1 MENKKFLYILRN
13 NLKTF
18 LKGNELLMAL
28 KDTENLA
35 TEKGIDEDGKTLYEA
50 IGDPSAYAYTMS
62 SGTNHERIG
71 RKIMSGLHLCR
82 LLFIPM
88 LGLLFMVYGAF
99 RIHQYV
105 ILATFMVALMN
116 TVVLHALKGDF
127 MATSLMIERTAD
139 ASHAVVLANKR
150 HLIYIAVPLC
160 WFLVFETNMRP
171 SVDFLWEGF
180 KVSLYAY
187 MAFIAIDTLWTL
199 VSLYTSSSLKLPVFS
214 LNIMFLS
221 FIGTFVNYTDV
232 TLSGTT
238 LGYTVLYSLI
248 PSVLGLFGYV
258 YAIKLVKNH
267 IKRSDEKH

>member
-28 KDTENLA
+28 KDTEKLA

-88 LGLLFMVYGAF
+88 LGLLFMIYGAF
-99 RIHQYV
+99 FIHQYV
-105 ILATFMVALMN
+105 ILATFMVVLMN
-116 TVVLHALKGDF
+116 VVVFYALKGDF
-127 MATSLMIERTAD
+127 MVTSLMIERTAD
-139 ASHAVVLANKR
+139 ASRAVVLANKR
-150 HLIYIAVPLC
+150 HLIYIAAFCGL
-160 WFLVFETNMRP
+160 LIFETKIMP
-171 SVDFLWEGF
+171 SMDFSWEWLR
-180 KVSLYAY
+180 VSLYAY

-221 FIGTFVNYTDV
+221 FIGTFINYTYV
-232 TLSGTT
+232 TSSGTT
-238 LGYTVLYSLI
+238 LGYTFLYSLI
-248 PSVLGLFGYV
+248 PSVLGLFSYL
-258 YAIKLVKNH
+258 YAIKLVKNL
-267 IKRSDEKH
+267 IKRSEEKQ